1 MEKKENKK
9 ESWLNYSI
17 STLQMEM
24 ISNLTNM
31 WRAYTENRFF
41 NEEARQKFHVETQK
55 EDCDKA
61 YKNYAEGTVEEQLSK
76 LLLTIMGC
84 ADHFDVKLSTEYR
97 FGPSVSKLNDFG
109 ENCCQIINYIT
120 SGLLERTEYD
130 AVLNMLLTDILKLC
144 RIYELDIYDFICA
157 AKYEFNLTNSLV
169 IKAELL
175 QISEKIDENRKSKEK
190 TNGKHE

>member
-1 MEKKENKK
+1 MEKKKDKK
-9 ESWLNYSI
+9 EVQSTTSI

-31 WRAYTENRFF
+31 WKAYTENRFF

-97 FGPSVSKLNDFG
+97 LFGPSVSKLNDFG
-109 ENCCQIINYIT
+109 ENCCNIINYIT
-120 SGLLERTEYD
+120 SGLLDRTEYD
-130 AVLNMLLTDILKLC
+130 AVLNILLTDILKLC

-157 AKYEFNLTNSLV
+157 GKYEFNFENSLI
-169 IKAELL
+169 IKAALL
-175 QISEKIDENRKSKEK
+175 EISNSINKNKS
-190 TNGKHE
+190 

>member
-1 MEKKENKK
+1 MKTKRKEVQSTTN
-9 ESWLNYSI
+9 I

-24 ISNLTNM
+24 ISILVNM
-31 WRAYTENRFF
+31 WKAYTENRFF

-61 YKNYAEGTVEEQLSK
+61 YKNYTEGTVEEQLSK

-109 ENCCQIINYIT
+109 ENCCSIINYIT
-120 SGLLERTEYD
+120 SGLFERTEYD
-130 AVLNMLLTDILKLC
+130 AVLNILLTDILKLC

-157 AKYEFNLTNSLV
+157 GKYEFNFMNSLV

-175 QISEKIDENRKSKEK
+175 QISEKIDEDRKNKGK
-190 TNGKHE
+190 TNGKHD